1 MNNIEPCLYHSL
13 VNHLQFFSTLTFL
26 LKVHLKKKKKKK
38 VYLKDLSDLKSTE
51 SSAFLL
57 PIMLDLSATINTYK
71 NLLAPDCYGQ
81 F

>member
-1 MNNIEPCLYHSL
+1 MPVPFTCKPSAVFFYPYIFIESSL
-13 VNHLQFFSTLTFL
+13 E
-26 LKVHLKKKKKKK
+26 KKKKKKK

>member
-13 VNHLQFFSTLTFL
+13 VNHLQFFYTLTFL
-26 LKVHLKKKKKKK
+26 LKVHLKKKKK